1 MRTDPRVGIAVSL
14 ILAAAATV
22 WLVVQWLLREPLMAW
37 LGYGVHAITLVS
49 ILVAIAGVAV
59 ALLFLRYWQV
69 KRELLEGRDV
79 IAHWSV
85 SRQDFAQFAA
95 VAGPRVR
102 AEMFGALMLV
112 VVLVVLIFGA
122 FAVFDPEIAGPMLL
136 SAGAVILLVTA
147 AYFVGSMTRRSH
159 LEPQDGE
166 VIVGRHG
173 LLVNGVLHVW
183 SAWLAWLS
191 SVELERGP
199 PAILTITYAYLARYG
214 PQYVTVPLP
223 VPEAAMEK
231 AEKVVETLGD
241 ARPPRRKRRAK
252 PVDQLDADPSP
263 RPS

>member
-14 ILAAAATV
+14 ILAAAAMV
-22 WLVVQWLLREPLMAW
+22 WLFVRWLLRDQMMAW

-49 ILVAIAGVAV
+49 ILVVLAGVAA

-79 IAHWSV
+79 IAHWAV

-95 VAGPRVR
+95 VAAPRVR
-102 AEMFGALMLV
+102 TEMLGALVLV
-112 VVLVVLIFGA
+112 VVLVVLIFGT
-122 FAVFDPEIAGPMLL
+122 FAVFDPEVAGPMLL
-136 SAGAVILLVTA
+136 SAGGVILLVTA
-147 AYFVGSMTRRSH
+147 AYLVGSMTRRSH

-173 LLVNGVLHVW
+173 LIVNNVLHVW

-191 SVELERGP
+191 SVELEHGP
-199 PAILTITYAYLARYG
+199 PAILTITYAFLARYG

-223 VPEAAMEK
+223 VPEAAMGK
-231 AEKVVETLGD
+231 AASVVEDLGGGR
-241 ARPPRRKRRAK
+241 AVRPRRRGKRESA
-252 PVDQLDADPSP
+252 A
-263 RPS
+263 